1 MEVHCCP
8 QDVQFLINISPPS
21 KDTVGKKLKNSA
33 IKEKLCW
40 ILLDWNRNSK
50 KSMFQNMLI
59 VRKQSVQLI
68 PRLIFHQTLSHCVQE
83 HAYNK
88 GTNGYFLVSV
98 QPRVIWTKCL
108 SSVFLKFKR
117 LRRYTLFSLF
127 FFVLKNISKKV
138 LFCHFLHKNGAEHF
152 WRLLHTVWC
161 ESMAAESNLRNKLLG
176 WPLRIDRKN
185 FPL

>member
-83 HAYNK
+83 HTYNK
-88 GTNGYFLVSV
+88 GTNWYFLVSV

-117 LRRYTLFSLF
+117 LRRYTLFFIIF
-127 FFVLKNISKKV
+127 FSSKKYIQKSS
-138 LFCHFLHKNGAEHF
+138 LLSFPSQKWSWTFLETFTHSVMWEHGG
-152 WRLLHTVWC
+152 RV
-161 ESMAAESNLRNKLLG
+161 KLE
-176 WPLRIDRKN
+176 K
-185 FPL
+185 